1 MFFMLDTLR
10 PGALFLRGSACP
22 PGEAEALL
30 DRFESVCTP
39 RHSSWLNVVEVA
51 FNVMIRQC
59 RNCSIDCI
67 ETLRREVAA

>member
-10 PGALFLRGSACP
+10 PGAPFLARLGP

-59 RNCSIDCI
+59 LSCSIDCI